1 MDLYHVFNLQL
12 ADSSEVAKTDTDR
25 NVSVVFDILRKKKNA
40 RLESLVLNRHSF
52 AQTVENVFALSFL
65 VKDGR
70 VAINIDDNGHHIVC
84 KDFLV
89 DSVCALIVLQR
100 FLCI

>member
-89 DSVCALIVLQR
+89 
-100 FLCI
+100 